1 MGRERTIG
9 DVVGYVAVWH
19 AVIKEHYVT
28 LLTDILLFLG
38 VCNREISL
46 LYRICSPT
54 ALLTL

>member
-28 LLTDILLFLG
+28 LLTDI
-38 VCNREISL
+38 
-46 LYRICSPT
+46 
-54 ALLTL
+54 